1 MKSYMRQKNRK
12 IGVVLKLDFEKA
24 YDKVDWGFLLQCLQ
38 IRGFHPTW
46 CGWIKC
52 VLENGIVAVKLD
64 NSIGPYFLSFK
75 GVR

>member
-1 MKSYMRQKNRK
+1 
-12 IGVVLKLDFEKA
+12 LDFEKA

-52 VLENGIVAVKLD
+52 VLENGIVAVKLN